1 MNRIFFPLI
10 IILFVFDSS
19 LLQAQQV
26 WSLEKCINY
35 ALENNIK
42 IKQGVISTEY
52 QKNQLQQTKF
62 SRLPSLNGQTSQN
75 LNFGRSLTY
84 ENTYKDINS
93 SETNFGLGVSL
104 PVFQGFQIMNNISKL
119 ELDLQA
125 SVEDLSKAKSDISVN
140 IASTYLEIL
149 FAKDLVV
156 VSANQIE
163 ITRLQ
168 INQINEK
175 VEAGSL
181 AKGNLLDIVAQA
193 AGEELNLVNAKNQ
206 LQLAKLK
213 LVQLLELSVKE
224 SFDIETP
231 SFPEISAQA
240 SIVAANEVYDAALLT
255 RPEIKGADL
264 RFQSSK
270 FQLKMAQGLLYPTV
284 SLYANIYDT
293 YNNKYMDRDGKNIS
307 FSDQLKNN
315 QRKGVGLQMNIPIF
329 NKFQTKYQIDNA
341 RLQVLNTGLELEGAK
356 KLLRSDVE
364 TAQTNAIAALNR
376 FTSNQKAVS
385 AIREA
390 FRYSAEKF
398 AVGLV
403 NTVEYNTAKT
413 KLAKSESDL
422 LQAKYE
428 FIFRTKI
435 LDFYRGLPLVL

>member
-1 MNRIFFPLI
+1 MKRILFALT
-10 IILFVFDSS
+10 IILVGFNPS
-19 LLQAQQV
+19 LIQAQQV

-35 ALENNIK
+35 ALDNNIK
-42 IKQGVISTEY
+42 IKQGAIATEY
-52 QKNQLQQTKF
+52 QKNQLQETKF

-75 LNFGRSLTY
+75 MNFGRSLTY

-104 PVFQGFQIMNNISKL
+104 PVFQGFQITNNISKL

-149 FAKDLVV
+149 FAKDLVL
-156 VSANQIE
+156 VSTNQLE

-168 INQINEK
+168 IKQINEK

-181 AKGNLLDIVAQA
+181 AKGNLLDIEAQA

-213 LVQLLELSVKE
+213 LAQLLELSLKE

-240 SIVAANEVYDAALLT
+240 SIVAANEVYNAALLT

-270 FQLKMAQGLLYPTV
+270 FQLKIAQGLQYPTV
-284 SLYANIYDT
+284 SLYANVYDT
-293 YNNKYMDRDGKNIS
+293 YNNKYADRDGKSIA

-385 AIREA
+385 AMREA
-390 FRYSAEKF
+390 FRYSSEKF

-413 KLAKSESDL
+413 KLAKAESDL